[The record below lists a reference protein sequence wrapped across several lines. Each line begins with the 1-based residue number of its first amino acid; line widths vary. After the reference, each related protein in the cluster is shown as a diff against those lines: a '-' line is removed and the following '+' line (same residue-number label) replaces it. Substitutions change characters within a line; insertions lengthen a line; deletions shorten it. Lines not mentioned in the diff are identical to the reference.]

1 LAGEE
6 MIAFMRE
13 QSDDTRRLLFDL
25 NGSYHT
31 PEEIVTLFSQIT
43 NSKIDNSF
51 RLFPPFYTDFG
62 KNIHVG
68 KKVFIN
74 SCCQFQDQGGI
85 FIGDGALIGHSVVMA
100 TLNHGF
106 APNDRQNLYHAP
118 IHIGKGA
125 WIGAHATILPNVTIG
140 DNAIV
145 GAGSVVAKDVPD
157 SARQIQRYIRLTNL
171 IPEILD
177 MVDEKKIAFNPAV
190 ELSYLKPSE
199 QKEFLEA
206 MDYAQAS
213 PSLSQAQRL
222 KKLSQEGD
230 CTLDAMCEVMNE
242 IKKDELDHVTIK
254 NEVLRKY
261 FPKSYTPKQMQDTI
275 IRLLEKW
282 QRSKQRDMER

>member
-1 LAGEE
+1 MDFKRFQQMIAAGEPLAGEE

-13 QSDDTRRLLFDL
+13 QSDNTRRLLFDL

-43 NSKIDNSF
+43 NSKVDNSF

-145 GAGSVVAKDVPD
+145 GAGSVVTKDVPD
-157 SARQIQRYIRLTNL
+157 NAI
-171 IPEILD
+171 
-177 MVDEKKIAFNPAV
+177 VAGNPAR
-190 ELSYLKPSE
+190 
-199 QKEFLEA
+199 F
-206 MDYAQAS
+206 
-213 PSLSQAQRL
+213 
-222 KKLSQEGD
+222 
-230 CTLDAMCEVMNE
+230 
-242 IKKDELDHVTIK
+242 
-254 NEVLRKY
+254 
-261 FPKSYTPKQMQDTI
+261 
-275 IRLLEKW
+275 IRNIN
-282 QRSKQRDMER
+282 S